1 MISEFYTSSQLKKND
16 QTIVDEDWNQLLRIA
31 STSIVPEQL
40 HFTGSG
46 NMKHSLGL
54 SAVNDFVDLS
64 EIPAVPCETDSI
76 PCSSLP
82 VMEYNDKDSFNPL
95 DMVVL
100 NSSQCD
106 LSSVVIGSAPC
117 IDTSEDVDSP
127 YSGIDLSYLS
137 DLPGAD
143 DNTPGMI

>member
-1 MISEFYTSSQLKKND
+1 MISEFNTSSQPSKSD
-16 QTIVDEDWNQLLRIA
+16 QAIGDEDWQQLLRIA

-54 SAVNDFVDLS
+54 SAVNDFVDIS
-64 EIPAVPCETDSI
+64 EIPALPCETSSLT
-76 PCSSLP
+76 CSSLP
-82 VMEYNDKDSFNPL
+82 VMEYNDQDSLSPL
-95 DMVVL
+95 DTVIP
-100 NSSQCD
+100 NSTQCD

-117 IDTSEDVDSP
+117 IDPSEDVDSP

-137 DLPGAD
+137 DLPGVG

>member
-1 MISEFYTSSQLKKND
+1 
-16 QTIVDEDWNQLLRIA
+16 
-31 STSIVPEQL
+31 
-40 HFTGSG
+40 
-46 NMKHSLGL
+46 MKHSLGL